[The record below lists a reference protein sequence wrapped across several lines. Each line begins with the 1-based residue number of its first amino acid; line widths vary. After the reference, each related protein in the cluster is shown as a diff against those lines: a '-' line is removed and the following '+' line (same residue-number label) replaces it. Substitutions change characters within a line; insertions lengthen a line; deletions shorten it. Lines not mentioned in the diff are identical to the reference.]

1 MSRLQLI
8 SHSATQSGAPLI
20 LLRLAEW
27 LKANSKFELDFVVRD
42 QGLLSSEFEK
52 IGNVHVPTLG
62 KTKPLNRIAKL
73 ATRVRRIT
81 GRPVSNISSVPVS
94 TQHYDL
100 VYSNTITNGDILEH
114 LQPRVPVI
122 THVHEL
128 EYWIEKCGA
137 RNLELV
143 KIHTSHFIAAS
154 YAVRDVLVNSYD
166 INPEKISVV
175 HEFVR
180 PATFDPSTPRTSIR
194 EQLGLTNE
202 DYVVVASG
210 WEFWRKGRD
219 LVPQLMC
226 QINRLMPEKPVH
238 FLWVGNYGTSDE
250 EALLRSDLI
259 KSGQDRYFHQTGH
272 VTNADDYFASGD
284 VFALLSRDD
293 AFPLVCLEAASLRLP
308 VVCFKDAGG
317 MPEFVEHDCGRVVP
331 YLDLRAMAEAIVDL
345 MKNRELRMQLGETGR
360 RKVVQS
366 FTVQV
371 AAPKILTI
379 INKLIS
385 GEAIP
390 LTREF
395 EDANCITP
403 QRDTHNLN
411 KAIGEDAC
419 SQ

>member
-27 LKANSKFELDFVVRD
+27 MKANSKFELDFVVRD
-42 QGLLSSEFEK
+42 HGLLSNEFEK
-52 IGNVHVPTLG
+52 IGSVQVPALQ
-62 KTKPLNRIAKL
+62 KAQPNRFARLAKRL
-73 ATRVRRIT
+73 RRMT
-81 GRPVSNISSVPVS
+81 GSSVRS
-94 TQHYDL
+94 TSSTPTPSNHYDL

-114 LQPRVPVI
+114 LQPRCPVI

-143 KIHTSHFIAAS
+143 KCHTDHFIAAS
-154 YAVRDVLVNSYD
+154 YAVRDVLVNRYD
-166 INPEKISVV
+166 INAEKVSVV

-180 PATFDPSTPRTSIR
+180 PATFDPSSRRQSIR
-194 EQLGLTNE
+194 NQLGLTNE

-226 QINRLMPEKPVH
+226 QINRLVPEKPVH
-238 FLWVGNYGTSDE
+238 FLWVGNYGTNEE
-250 EALLRSDLI
+250 EALLKSDLL

-272 VTNADDYFASGD
+272 VTNADDYFAAGD

-308 VVCFKDAGG
+308 VVCFMDSGG

-331 YLDLRAMAEAIVDL
+331 YLDLGSMAENIVDL
-345 MKNRELRMQLGETGR
+345 MKNRELRTQLGEMGR
-360 RKVVQS
+360 GKVVQS
-366 FTVQV
+366 FTVEV
-371 AAPKILTI
+371 AGPKILTI
-379 INKLIS
+379 INKLIR
-385 GEAIP
+385 GEVVPSKIDSEHAK
-390 LTREF
+390 
-395 EDANCITP
+395 CIT
-403 QRDTHNLN
+403 RLDTENS
-411 KAIGEDAC
+411 KEVIGEDAC
-419 SQ
+419 RQ